1 MFVSKSF
8 ERSVTEKAGGV
19 KKKNGK
25 TMDFLAFEIGMN
37 FCTIFPLLA
46 QCARGYWH
54 EGEAHISS
62 FSLPRGK
69 MYPAF

>member
-1 MFVSKSF
+1 MFASTSF
-8 ERSVTEKAGGV
+8 ERSITEE
-19 KKKNGK
+19 KNRNRK
-25 TMDFLAFEIGMN
+25 IVVRFFAQF
-37 FCTIFPLLA
+37 FPFLA